1 MILLTETDVA
11 RLIDHELALSAAEA
25 ALLHP
30 HGDHAATH
38 LRITLGS
45 DGPPFRALTI
55 MGQTGPSSVV
65 VKTNVHG
72 GTGADKRSGSLLT
85 LWDGVAA
92 TPLALIAAAGFNDH
106 RTAAGFAVAARHMA
120 RPDAATLVVFG
131 TGKMA
136 APTVRYV
143 CRVRP
148 IRRVIIVSR
157 MPERAAAMA
166 ARLTDAFAGRGPSV
180 EPARDPAEAA
190 AAADILVT
198 VTVSSTPVFPGAAL
212 RSGALVILGGA
223 NRPDAREAD
232 DDFAR
237 RALVVADDA
246 ERCTTDAGD
255 VRLALA
261 SGALEGGRLMD
272 GLGAFRA
279 GAAVPG
285 GVLGFKSMGLASQDA
300 ALAEALVRRA
310 RARGIGQVFSGFDPV
325 PSGTLPL
332 PAEAPLD

>member
-11 RLIDHELALSAAEA
+11 RLIDPELALSAAEA
-25 ALLHP
+25 ALLRP
-30 HGDHAATH
+30 HDDHAATH
-38 LRITLGS
+38 LRIALGADS
-45 DGPPFRALTI
+45 PPFRALTI
-55 MGQTGPSSVV
+55 MGKTGPSSVV

-157 MPERAAAMA
+157 SPERAAALA
-166 ARLTDAFAGRGPSV
+166 SRLTDDFAGRGPV
-180 EPARDPAEAA
+180 AEPARNPAA
-190 AAADILVT
+190 AATAADILVT
-198 VTVSSTPVFPGAAL
+198 VTVSSAPVFPGAAL
-212 RSGALVILGGA
+212 RAGTLVILGGA
-223 NRPDAREAD
+223 NQPDAREAD

-237 RALVVADDA
+237 RALIVADDA
-246 ERCTTDAGD
+246 ERCTTGAGD
-255 VRLALA
+255 VRRALE
-261 SGALEGGRLMD
+261 SGALEGARLLD
-272 GLGAFRA
+272 GLSAFRA
-279 GAAVPG
+279 GDAVPG
-285 GVLGFKSMGLASQDA
+285 DVLGFKSMGLASQDA

-310 RARGIGQVFSGFDPV
+310 QARGIGKVFSGFDPL
-325 PSGTLPL
+325 PSGTLPRS
-332 PAEAPLD
+332 AEAPLD